1 MGWEKS
7 RRCNLPEAAR
17 IPIPN
22 ESEVREQTAGHLD
35 ALMRHQEQL
44 LSMDVEQIQRLIH
57 LAANSRLKGAAF
69 FAALKS
75 KGKNNKTRSRDT
87 RKNDSP
93 RGRRK

>member
-35 ALMRHQEQL
+35 ALMRHHEQL
-44 LSMDVEQIQRLIH
+44 LSMDVKQTQRLIH
-57 LAANSRLKGAAF
+57 LAANNHLKGAAF

-75 KGKNNKTRSRDT
+75 KRKNNKTRSRDM
-87 RKNDSP
+87 RN
-93 RGRRK
+93 RRS